1 MILFFD
7 EGDPSIVTDP
17 DSIDLFNTGPEQA
30 DPADSIA
37 ADGSAGQAALA
48 QEGTAEGSEQRS
60 EQSSEQQAEQIDLS
74 EKMDEMIKME
84 YGIMLLLSAIAL
96 YMFLGSIFRSSSR

>member
-17 DSIDLFNTGPEQA
+17 DSIDLFNTGPEHA

-48 QEGTAEGSEQRS
+48 QEGTAEGSEQ
-60 EQSSEQQAEQIDLS
+60 QAEQIDIS
-74 EKMDEMIKME
+74 EQMDEMIKME
-84 YGIMLLLSAIAL
+84 YGIMLLLSAIAQKL
-96 YMFLGSIFRSSSR
+96 Q

>member
-17 DSIDLFNTGPEQA
+17 DSIDLFNTGSEQA
-30 DPADSIA
+30 DPADSIEV
-37 ADGSAGQAALA
+37 DGSAGQAALT
-48 QEGTAEGSEQRS
+48 QEGIAEG
-60 EQSSEQQAEQIDLS
+60 SEQQAEQINLS
-74 EKMDEMIKME
+74 EQMDEMIKME